1 MKWRIEITPAAF
13 AMLEGVKDRRVQ
25 KSIRDRIDD
34 LETDPEKQGKAMVGE
49 LAGFRSLRAVG
60 QRYRIIYRVEKAR
73 IVVLVVAAGLRKD
86 GDRGDI
92 YALAQKLVRL
102 GLLG

>member
-1 MKWRIEITPAAF
+1 VKWRIEITDAAF
-13 AMLEGVKDRRVQ
+13 RMLEGIKDRRVQ
-25 KSIRDRIDD
+25 KSIRDRIDN
-34 LETDPEKQGKAMVGE
+34 LEVDPDKQGKAMIGE
-49 LAGFRSLRAVG
+49 LNGFRSLRAVG
-60 QRYRIIYRVEKAR
+60 QRFRIIYRVEKEKV
-73 IVVLVVAAGLRKD
+73 VVLVVAAGLRKD

>member
-1 MKWRIEITPAAF
+1 MKWRIEITPTAL
-13 AMLEGVKDRRVQ
+13 AMFEAVKDRRIQ
-25 KSIRDRIDD
+25 KAIRDRIDD
-34 LETDPEKQGKAMVGE
+34 LESDPEKQGKAMVGE
-49 LAGFRSLRAVG
+49 LSGFRSLRAVG
-60 QRYRIIYRVEKAR
+60 QRFRIIYRVEKTKV
-73 IVVLVVAAGLRKD
+73 VVLVVAAGLRKD

>member
-1 MKWRIEITPAAF
+1 MKWRIELTETAF
-13 AMLEGVKDRRVQ
+13 RMLEGIKDRRILNAV
-25 KSIRDRIDD
+25 RDRIDG
-34 LETDPEKQGKAMVGE
+34 LASDPEKQGKPLVGE
-49 LAGFRSLRAVG
+49 LSGFRSLRASG
-60 QRYRIIYRVEKAR
+60 QRFRIIYRVEKDR
-73 IVVLVVAAGLRKD
+73 IVVLVVATGIRKD